1 MYTEILEKIKNK
13 KIALLGFGKEGKST
27 YKFIRNH
34 LKNQKLTI
42 LDQNVNLAKTE
53 NNLLEDPNVTL
64 ILGENYLDKLDI
76 YDIIIKTPGIS
87 FKNIDLKNIKN
98 KITSQI
104 DLFLENIDC
113 KTIGITGTKG
123 KSTTS
128 SLIYKI
134 IKDQNFDTY
143 LCGNIGI
150 PIFDY
155 IEKINRNSIVVV
167 EMSAYHT
174 EFIKKSP
181 HIGIIL
187 NLLEEHLDYFGNKEK
202 YFQSKLNMFKYQNE
216 SDYAIYSLD
225 NKTLKEIVEKG
236 KYKSHLVKILSTK
249 NIETIENNTIVCDE
263 NYIYVKE
270 DDNLKKLYDTTN
282 QKKLLGRHN
291 LENIMFAFAVSNILH
306 LDNDKTTLSIN
317 SFQPLEHRMEFV
329 GTYRNIDF
337 YDDSIATIPDAT
349 IHCIETL
356 KNVNTLIIGGMDR
369 NIDYSSLIE
378 YLNTSKIENIIC
390 LPDTGF
396 KIGRKLINKKVFYK
410 KNIKEAVETAY
421 EVTKK
426 KEICLLSPAASSYNQ
441 YKNFEAKG
449 NDYKKMINLLK

>member
-42 LDQNVNLAKTE
+42 LDQNANLAKTE

-187 NLLEEHLDYFGNKEK
+187 NLFEEHLDYFGNKEK
-202 YFQSKLNMFKYQNE
+202 YFQSKL
-216 SDYAIYSLD
+216 I
-225 NKTLKEIVEKG
+225 
-236 KYKSHLVKILSTK
+236 
-249 NIETIENNTIVCDE
+249 
-263 NYIYVKE
+263 
-270 DDNLKKLYDTTN
+270 
-282 QKKLLGRHN
+282 
-291 LENIMFAFAVSNILH
+291 
-306 LDNDKTTLSIN
+306 
-317 SFQPLEHRMEFV
+317 
-329 GTYRNIDF
+329 
-337 YDDSIATIPDAT
+337 
-349 IHCIETL
+349 
-356 KNVNTLIIGGMDR
+356 
-369 NIDYSSLIE
+369 
-378 YLNTSKIENIIC
+378 
-390 LPDTGF
+390 
-396 KIGRKLINKKVFYK
+396 K
-410 KNIKEAVETAY
+410 KNIF
-421 EVTKK
+421 
-426 KEICLLSPAASSYNQ
+426 NR
-441 YKNFEAKG
+441 N
-449 NDYKKMINLLK
+449 